1 MWGKHRSTAMALLQ
15 PQIFAPQFGAGTT
28 LAAAAPPASPWW
40 PDLAQMRSATHT
52 RRSNLGRQLK
62 LAWALLSALPH
73 RAQFHQVLRQHPHWL
88 PLFSQQPR
96 SFEPLLQSFIDRRY
110 RTAQRFAHLQHDLAS
125 ATQAF
130 GAATCARI
138 ARGERVELWHL
149 TGVGPVCL
157 EANRVCRRE
166 GLWSLGL
173 WTDAGLRLCQL
184 SFSVLRGDRLTIGS
198 VQGAPAHDAQAM
210 QGVRDATHAAA
221 GLRPPHLLVEL
232 LRVLC
237 QRGCLALQ
245 GVDPQHHVKRRWHQR
260 VLAVS
265 FDYCGF
271 WAGLGGQ
278 RLANGFWSLPA
289 QRPPRDLADVPAKRR
304 AMYRRRSALLDAVSG
319 QLMHLPGLA
328 QPVPLAA

>member
-1 MWGKHRSTAMALLQ
+1 MALLQ
-15 PQIFAPQFGAGTT
+15 STINLSGFGRAAKQT
-28 LAAAAPPASPWW
+28 AAATAAPAASMALPWW

-62 LAWALLSALPH
+62 LAWALLTTLPH
-73 RAQFHQVLRQHPHWL
+73 RAQFNQVLHQHPHWL
-88 PLFSQQPR
+88 PLFRQQPR

-138 ARGERVELWHL
+138 ASGERVVLWQL
-149 TGVGPVCL
+149 AGVGPVCL
-157 EANRVCRRE
+157 EVNTVCRRE

-173 WTDAGLRLCQL
+173 WTETGLRLCQI

-210 QGVRDATHAAA
+210 QGVRDATHAAE

-232 LRVLC
+232 LRILC
-237 QRGCLALQ
+237 QRGGLALQ
-245 GVDPQHHVKRRWHQR
+245 GVDPQHHVKRRWHQP
-260 VLAVS
+260 VLQVS

-271 WAGLGGQ
+271 WAGLGGLRQ
-278 RLANGFWSLPA
+278 ANGFWGLPA
-289 QRPPRDLADVPAKRR
+289 QRPARDLAAVPAKRR
-304 AMYRRRSALLDAVSG
+304 AMYRRRATLLDALPG
-319 QLMHLPGLA
+319 QLPG
-328 QPVPLAA
+328 AA

>member
-1 MWGKHRSTAMALLQ
+1 MALLQ
-15 PQIFAPQFGAGTT
+15 STINLSGFGRAAKQT
-28 LAAAAPPASPWW
+28 AAATAAPAASMALPWW

-62 LAWALLSALPH
+62 LAWALLTTLPH
-73 RAQFHQVLRQHPHWL
+73 RAQFNQVLHQHPHWL
-88 PLFSQQPR
+88 PLFRQQPR

-138 ARGERVELWHL
+138 ASGERVVLWQL
-149 TGVGPVCL
+149 AGVGPVCL
-157 EANRVCRRE
+157 EVNTVCRRE

-173 WTDAGLRLCQL
+173 WTETGLRLCQI

-210 QGVRDATHAAA
+210 QGVRDATHAAE

-232 LRVLC
+232 LRILC
-237 QRGCLALQ
+237 QRGGLALQ
-245 GVDPQHHVKRRWHQR
+245 GVDPQHHVKRRWHQP
-260 VLAVS
+260 VLQVS

-271 WAGLGGQ
+271 WAGLGGLRQ
-278 RLANGFWSLPA
+278 ANGFWGLPA
-289 QRPPRDLADVPAKRR
+289 QRPARDLAAVPAKRR
-304 AMYRRRSALLDAVSG
+304 AMYRRRATLLDALPG
-319 QLMHLPGLA
+319 QLQHLPG
-328 QPVPLAA
+328 AA